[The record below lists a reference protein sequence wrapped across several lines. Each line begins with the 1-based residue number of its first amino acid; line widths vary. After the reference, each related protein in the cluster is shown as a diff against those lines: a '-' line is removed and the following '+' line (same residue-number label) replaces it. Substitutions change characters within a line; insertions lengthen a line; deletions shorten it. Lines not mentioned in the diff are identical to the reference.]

1 MSFASEVKKELL
13 EKEYE
18 NQCCKKA
25 LLYGMLVFGK
35 SFTDF
40 SIYCQTENRDIAEVF
55 RSLLADITNVK
66 TSFSVSPSGRIF
78 TVEVENKNDCQKVRN
93 FFSHEK
99 REISLKINHS
109 NFYCEECRKA
119 FLAGAFLVCGTVSS
133 PQKDYHLEFTVPYIN
148 LSKDFFL
155 FLQEL
160 DLSPKETKRR
170 GYPIIYFKESESIED
185 CLYLMGAGNSMFEMI
200 NVEIEKELRNSV
212 NRKTNCDTAN
222 IERMAKA
229 SASQIEC
236 ILLIKDKKGL
246 DYLNDDLKNI
256 ALLRMENP
264 DASLS
269 ELSSLSEP
277 KLSKSGINHRLSK
290 IMAIAQEL
298 K

>member
-1 MSFASEVKKELL
+1 M
-13 EKEYE
+13 
-18 NQCCKKA
+18 
-25 LLYGMLVFGK
+25 
-35 SFTDF
+35 
-40 SIYCQTENRDIAEVF
+40 
-55 RSLLADITNVK
+55 
-66 TSFSVSPSGRIF
+66 
-78 TVEVENKNDCQKVRN
+78 
-93 FFSHEK
+93 
-99 REISLKINHS
+99 
-109 NFYCEECRKA
+109 
-119 FLAGAFLVCGTVSS
+119 
-133 PQKDYHLEFTVPYIN
+133 
-148 LSKDFFL
+148 
-155 FLQEL
+155 QEL

-170 GYPIIYFKESESIED
+170 GYPIIYFKEGESIED

-236 ILLIKDKKGL
+236 ILLIKNKKGL
-246 DYLNDDLKNI
+246 DYLKDDLKNI

-269 ELSSLSEP
+269 ELSSLSDP